1 MTTSLEPQNK
11 KRLQQAFRN
20 GNLTLYLGA
29 GVSVASG
36 LPTWD
41 KLVLSVY
48 FATISEQKLGNWRP
62 FPNYLYAISEWY
74 LREIREPL
82 EITARKLRKMYP
94 DGARGEQAFLA
105 AVREG
110 LYRLE
115 DSSLRDSGRP
125 ETLGNSTLL
134 AVAELCK
141 AKRGKRYGVRSVITY
156 NYDDLLETALKNGDK
171 RKAHPVYSDENADN
185 DRLPIFHVHG
195 YIPFPEDDV
204 PEPSGVVFTEE
215 EYNSAASNPYSWS
228 NLVQLR
234 EMSNAVG
241 VMIGLSLSDRN
252 IRRLLDALALSP
264 VRPEIYALLQKPGK
278 IDPAQA
284 EIDKIDET
292 AKDLLQRFQDSGLK
306 SRATNVTSPGFMRGA
321 KAKSKYA
328 HEIRGILSA
337 VEDNAQDREAKVL
350 KQLGIT
356 PIWYETH
363 DEIGAILRDISSA
376 N

>member
-1 MTTSLEPQNK
+1 MTNNLEPQAK
-11 KRLQQAFRN
+11 ERLQQAFRDR
-20 GNLTLYLGA
+20 NLTLYLGA

-48 FATISEQKLGNWRP
+48 FATISEQELGNWRP

-82 EITARKLRKMYP
+82 EVTARKLRKMYP
-94 DGARGEQAFLA
+94 EGMGGEQAFLA
-105 AVREG
+105 AVRDG

-115 DSSLRDSGRP
+115 DSTLRDSGRP
-125 ETLGNSTLL
+125 EIFGNNTLS

-156 NYDDLLETALKNGDK
+156 NYDDLLETALKQGD
-171 RKAHPVYSDENADN
+171 RRRAQPVYSDERPAKGS
-185 DRLPIFHVHG
+185 LPIFHVHG
-195 YIPFPEDDV
+195 YIPFPGDDV

-234 EMSNAVG
+234 EMSSAVG
-241 VMIGLSLSDRN
+241 VMVGLSLSDRN

-264 VRPEIYALLQKPGK
+264 VRAEIYALLQKPGK

-284 EIDKIDET
+284 EIDKIDEA

-306 SRATNVTSPGFMRGA
+306 SRAMNVTSPGYMRGA

-337 VEDNAQDREAKVL
+337 VEDNAQERETEVL
-350 KQLGIT
+350 EQLGIT

-363 DEIGAILRDISSA
+363 EEIGAILREISNA